1 MAKNRR
7 RFLCLDCGVDT
18 GKIGEHYMLV
28 DRVWFSVTD
37 SDRGML
43 CVGCIEKR
51 LGRRLNANDFNN
63 SYVNGLGFGQI
74 KSNRLLERLR
84 KIAAHY
90 GAVAQLGERFVRNE
104 KAEGSTP
111 FGSTIMSFDTKNFR
125 KLISQINLSND
136 QSLAI
141 IRDNHE
147 VMRGASEYS
156 DEEVLAMA
164 VAEPE
169 TIRSAFRILSSIGLG
184 AKAEQMLTELELNEN
199 HAG

>member
-1 MAKNRR
+1 
-7 RFLCLDCGVDT
+7 
-18 GKIGEHYMLV
+18 
-28 DRVWFSVTD
+28 
-37 SDRGML
+37 
-43 CVGCIEKR
+43 
-51 LGRRLNANDFNN
+51 
-63 SYVNGLGFGQI
+63 
-74 KSNRLLERLR
+74 
-84 KIAAHY
+84 
-90 GAVAQLGERFVRNE
+90 
-104 KAEGSTP
+104 
-111 FGSTIMSFDTKNFR
+111 MSFDTKNFR